1 MIPNPGTA
9 RRELAN
15 LGNALTLAERGL
27 PRHTPAEL
35 MAWLVHALALCPG
48 SIGDALLFEICG
60 TATDT
65 GAPDNVKIVQIRK
78 GWAAVVRAQ
87 FRLRG
92 LIVVAGEGDWR
103 VYGDEGWSGKQR
115 GIKKNY
121 TK

>member
-1 MIPNPGTA
+1 MIPNSETV

-48 SIGDALLFEICG
+48 CIGDALLFEICG
-60 TATDT
+60 TATDARAT
-65 GAPDNVKIVQIRK
+65 DADKIALIRK
-78 GWAAVVRAQ
+78 GWAVVVRAQ

-92 LIVVAGEGDWR
+92 LSVVGGGGEWR
-103 VYGDEGWSGKQR
+103 ACAA
-115 GIKKNY
+115 
-121 TK
+121 

>member
-1 MIPNPGTA
+1 MSPNPETA

-27 PRHTPAEL
+27 PRHTSAEL

-60 TATDT
+60 TATD
-65 GAPDNVKIVQIRK
+65 ARAADAHKIAQIRK

-92 LIVVAGEGDWR
+92 LTVVGGGGAWR
-103 VYGDEGWSGKQR
+103 AR
-115 GIKKNY
+115 AA
-121 TK
+121 

>member
-1 MIPNPGTA
+1 MTPNSETA

-35 MAWLVHALALCPG
+35 MAWLVHALALYPG
-48 SIGDALLFEICG
+48 SIGDTLLFEICG
-60 TATDT
+60 TASNARAKD
-65 GAPDNVKIVQIRK
+65 ADKIALIRK

-92 LIVVAGEGDWR
+92 LTVVGGGGEWR
-103 VYGDEGWSGKQR
+103 ACAA
-115 GIKKNY
+115 
-121 TK
+121 

>member
-60 TATDT
+60 TATD
-65 GAPDNVKIVQIRK
+65 AKASDAVKIAQIRK

-92 LIVVAGEGDWR
+92 LTVVGGGGDWR
-103 VYGDEGWSGKQR
+103 ACAA
-115 GIKKNY
+115 
-121 TK
+121 